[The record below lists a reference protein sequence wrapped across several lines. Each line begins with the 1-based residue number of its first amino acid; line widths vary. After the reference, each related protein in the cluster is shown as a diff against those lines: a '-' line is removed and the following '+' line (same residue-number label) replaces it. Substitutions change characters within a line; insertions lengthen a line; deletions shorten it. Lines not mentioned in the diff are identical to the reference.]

1 MVPEA
6 EIHLQL
12 ESVLAMEAI
21 ILSGIQGAGK
31 STYCRERLWETHIR
45 INYDML
51 KTRHRESLLVEAM
64 IAAKQP
70 FVVDNTN
77 ATVVDRAR
85 YLLPLRNAGFR
96 VIGMEFIV
104 PVDEALQRNS
114 GREGKRRIPENA
126 IRATKRRL
134 EPLGYQEGFNQIL
147 HVHSLDGMQFQ
158 IEEIQQ

>member
-1 MVPEA
+1 MVLEA
-6 EIHLQL
+6 GIHFQL

-21 ILSGIQGAGK
+21 ILSGVQGAGK

-51 KTRHRESLLVEAM
+51 KTRYRESLLVEAM
-64 IAAKQP
+64 IEAKQP

-77 ATVVDRAR
+77 ATAEDRAR
-85 YLLPLRNAGFR
+85 YILPLRNAGFR

-104 PVDEALQRNS
+104 PVDEALQRNA
-114 GREGKRRIPENA
+114 GREGKRRIPEIA
-126 IRATKRRL
+126 IRGTKRRL
-134 EPLGYQEGFNQIL
+134 EPLGYLEGFDQIL

-158 IEEIQQ
+158 IEEIQR

>member
-1 MVPEA
+1 
-6 EIHLQL
+6 
-12 ESVLAMEAI
+12 MEAI

-31 STYCRERLWETHIR
+31 STYCHERLWDTHIR

-51 KTRHRESLLVEAM
+51 KTRYRESLLVAAM

-77 ATVVDRAR
+77 GTAEDRKR
-85 YLLPLRNAGFR
+85 YILPLRNSGFR

-104 PVDEALQRNS
+104 TVAVALQRNER
-114 GREGKRRIPENA
+114 REGRRRIPEIA
-126 IRATKRRL
+126 IRGTERRL
-134 EPLGYQEGFNQIL
+134 EPLDYQEGFDQIL

-158 IEEIQQ
+158 IEEIPR